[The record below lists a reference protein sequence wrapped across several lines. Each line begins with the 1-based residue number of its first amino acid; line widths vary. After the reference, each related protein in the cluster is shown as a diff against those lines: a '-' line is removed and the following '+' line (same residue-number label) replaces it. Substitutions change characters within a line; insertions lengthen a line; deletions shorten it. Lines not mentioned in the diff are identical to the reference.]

1 MGPCQRVGTWTAKGG
16 YANWC
21 HDLLCSP
28 LLAAACDERRLEWFR
43 GPKWCAIDAACRAG
57 DGNHA
62 RGAQASEPGPTW
74 THQRFGLIAWDKHI
88 YLREPT
94 RFDHAR
100 SGLVWL
106 QGMASLFLYEAG
118 PTDWSSSIHSHSR
131 TEQGKVIG
139 FLASLLPPSSPQRD
153 TKAPPKTA
161 AYFEAMG
168 EKKQKPRDPPS
179 TRAGGSAEGFWK
191 TRQTVLAHLVGGIV
205 GYGLLRS
212 ASNGTETNHPPGKL
226 GAGDQIGGSA

>member
-1 MGPCQRVGTWTAKGG
+1 MAANGPTRGPRKKKNLRQGLFLFAQKVMGPCQRVGTWTAKGG

-43 GPKWCAIDAACRAG
+43 GPEWCAIDAACRAG

-106 QGMASLFLYEAG
+106 QGMASLF
-118 PTDWSSSIHSHSR
+118 SVRSR
-131 TEQGKVIG
+131 ADRLE
-139 FLASLLPPSSPQRD
+139 F
-153 TKAPPKTA
+153 
-161 AYFEAMG
+161 F
-168 EKKQKPRDPPS
+168 
-179 TRAGGSAEGFWK
+179 
-191 TRQTVLAHLVGGIV
+191 
-205 GYGLLRS
+205 
-212 ASNGTETNHPPGKL
+212 HP
-226 GAGDQIGGSA
+226 